1 MTISMSDIPVFV
13 CAVDT
18 GGFSE
23 AGRRLN
29 LSRSS
34 VGRAVARLEAG
45 LSVRLFDRTTRHQ
58 NVTADGQ
65 LFYEHCQRAMA
76 ELRAVE
82 AALDSGSSAPRGK
95 LRVSMPVLFGR
106 MCVAPILTTLA
117 RENPD
122 LELELSFSDRK
133 VDLLED
139 GFDLAIRNGSPG
151 NAAGTRIR
159 RVGHEET
166 RLYAAPAYLERHGV
180 PEAISELDAHDT
192 VTYSRAGRVQSWTLE
207 VEGIVHEFNP
217 VSRLRFDDIDA
228 IADAATNGFG
238 LAWLPYWLV
247 RKRVETGELV
257 PVMRQMPPHVSE
269 VWALWP
275 DGAHLPTR
283 VRAAIDA
290 LVTELPK
297 QASSSNGAGRDD
309 TCV

>member
-1 MTISMSDIPVFV
+1 MSDIPVFV

-45 LSVRLFDRTTRHQ
+45 LNVRLFDRTTRHQ

-65 LFYEHCQRAMA
+65 LFYEHCQRAMT

-95 LRVSMPVLFGR
+95 LRVSMPVHFGR
-106 MCVAPILTTLA
+106 MCVAPILTGLA

-122 LELELSFSDRK
+122 VELELSFSDRK

-166 RLYAAPAYLERHGV
+166 MLYAAPAYLERHGV
-180 PEAISELDAHDT
+180 PEAISDLDAHDT
-192 VTYSRAGRVQSWTLE
+192 VTYSRAGRVQSWMLE
-207 VEGIVHEFNP
+207 QDGAPSEFIP
-217 VSRLRFDDIDA
+217 VSRIRFDDIDA
-228 IADAATNGFG
+228 IADAAADGFG

-247 RKRVETGELV
+247 RKRVEAAELV
-257 PVMRQMPPHVSE
+257 PVMPQMPPHVSE
-269 VWALWP
+269 IWALWP

-297 QASSSNGAGRDD
+297 QASSSSGAGEG
-309 TCV
+309 

>member
-1 MTISMSDIPVFV
+1 MFV

-45 LSVRLFDRTTRHQ
+45 LNVRLFDRTTRHQ

-82 AALDSGSSAPRGK
+82 AALDSGASAPRGK

-106 MCVAPILTTLA
+106 MCAAPILTSLA
-117 RENPD
+117 RENPE
-122 LELELSFSDRK
+122 LELELSFNDRK

-166 RLYAAPAYLERHGV
+166 MLYAAPAYLERRGV
-180 PEAISELDAHDT
+180 PQSISDLDDHDT
-192 VTYSRAGRVQSWTLE
+192 VTYSRAGRVQSWMINQD
-207 VEGIVHEFNP
+207 GSPSEFNP

-228 IADAATNGFG
+228 IADAAADGFG
-238 LAWLPYWLV
+238 MAWLPFWLV
-247 RKRVETGELV
+247 RKRVEAGELV
-257 PVMRQMPPHVSE
+257 PVMPFMRPHVSD

-297 QASSSNGAGRDD
+297 QASASNGARAGAE
-309 TCV
+309 TCL